1 MRTKEIEVKGLEHK
15 MLRFY
20 FRSSAISRAFRPK
33 TKHSLFFRLTRKF
46 GLESLE
52 MPPKDCRVVMTDPQG
67 VKRSVQVTADSLFEA
82 AALAVYAFKKDGFT
96 DFIANVFTVEITEP
110 VVKHQVSVG
119 QLKSWLNG
127 NVSDPR
133 ERIRREKLKAMVG

>member
-1 MRTKEIEVKGLEHK
+1 
-15 MLRFY
+15 
-20 FRSSAISRAFRPK
+20 
-33 TKHSLFFRLTRKF
+33 
-46 GLESLE
+46 